1 MDEIE
6 NANDDIDDGK
16 LLFIGSDKEN
26 FNFNT
31 FRKPLNFISTIYN
44 GKTSLIEAKVFQKN
58 LEKKIKD
65 LKFNCKPKNEKE
77 KRTNIS
83 IIDTRK

>member
-58 LEKKIKD
+58 LEKKIED